1 MVFETIN
8 SEAVRADDSDFGFG
22 FLAKSYKTAHLR
34 THELPFKYK
43 NIISKPKKRHTEFE
57 SVHPAWKAGALTS

>member
-8 SEAVRADDSDFGFG
+8 SEAGRADDSDFGFG
-22 FLAKSYKTAHLR
+22 LLVEAVPLR

-43 NIISKPKKRHTEFE
+43 NIISKPKKRFVGLEPT
-57 SVHPAWKAGALTS
+57 TSDLEGRNSTY

>member
-8 SEAVRADDSDFGFG
+8 SEAGRADDSDFGFG
-22 FLAKSYKTAHLR
+22 LLVEAVPLR

-43 NIISKPKKRHTEFE
+43 NIISKPKKRHIGFE
-57 SVHPAWKAGALTS
+57 PMTFCLEGRYSSQLS